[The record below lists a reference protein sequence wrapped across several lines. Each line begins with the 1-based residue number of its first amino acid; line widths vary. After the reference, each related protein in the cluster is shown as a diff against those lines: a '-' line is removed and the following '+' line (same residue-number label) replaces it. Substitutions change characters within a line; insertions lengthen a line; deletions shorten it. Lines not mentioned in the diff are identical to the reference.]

1 VITSPEQASFLAEIL
16 DWQPIPED
24 KLVYFR
30 ERLRHRLHAAIL
42 DAFLKRSAERG
53 LRQSDL
59 AIRIDRTRAQIT
71 RWFSTASNLTLDSIS
86 DLMVGLGMDFDAFP
100 STPIEKTVT
109 TANQQ
114 VGSEKADLGRDL
126 RKALLTTQLH
136 SWEQQSLSLGRSENL
151 SGTSAPALAPSPGS
165 ATTTSTAA
173 EAIQKHRSAHVID
186 FAARAQRRTERI
198 AQKAA
203 IRKDTFLNNRVAA

>member
-1 VITSPEQASFLAEIL
+1 MSFLAEIL
-16 DWQPIPED
+16 DWRPIPED

-100 STPIEKTVT
+100 STPIEETIT
-109 TANQQ
+109 TASQR
-114 VGSEKADLGRDL
+114 VSSEKADLGRNL
-126 RKALLTTQLH
+126 RKALLTTQLY
-136 SWEQQSLSLGRSENL
+136 SWEQQSLSLGQSENL
-151 SGTSAPALAPSPGS
+151 SETSATALAPSPGS
-165 ATTTSTAA
+165 GTMTSTVVDAL
-173 EAIQKHRSAHVID
+173 QKHPFSNVID
-186 FAARAQRRTERI
+186 FAARAQRRTDQL
-198 AQKAA
+198 AQQASRQKG
-203 IRKDTFLNNRVAA
+203 TFASHGVAA